1 LQWTVTQNHGTI
13 EGYFRG
19 FSVVQLSA
27 AYARC
32 HGTNCDI
39 KGSCL
44 RFLVLK
50 YWDPQETPATKVI
63 NPDPKGCALFLVVR
77 KDEMVSTTG
86 TQSPQPASAKDRQ
99 AVSAIPVVGGAAA
112 K

>member
-1 LQWTVTQNHGTI
+1 M
-13 EGYFRG
+13 
-19 FSVVQLSA
+19 VQLSA

-44 RFLVLK
+44 RFLALK
-50 YWDPQETPATKVI
+50 YWEPQEVPAVKVV

-77 KDEMVSTTG
+77 KDEMVSTPN
-86 TQSPQPASAKDRQ
+86 TQPSRTAPAKVRQ
-99 AVSAIPVVGGAAA
+99 AVSAIPVVGGAIAER
-112 K
+112 